1 MTKKRISAFCGT
13 DLDVVL
19 RGLGIETMV
28 LAGISTSGAVLSTM
42 REAYDRDFKIIV
54 LRDLCMDFDEEVH
67 RVVMEK
73 IFENHAE
80 VVESEEWLRGLAA

>member
-1 MTKKRISAFCGT
+1 
-13 DLDVVL
+13 
-19 RGLGIETMV
+19 
-28 LAGISTSGAVLSTM
+28 
-42 REAYDRDFKIIV
+42 
-54 LRDLCMDFDEEVH
+54 MDFDEEVH